1 MKTPEI
7 QVLNIA
13 TRIIVFTLCVL
24 FVQFEQAQ
32 SAYSKENGSVPVY
45 GYKVINTYPHDP
57 HAFTQGLLTDKGKL
71 YESTGLKGRSTL
83 REVDIKTGEVIKSYN
98 LPTKYFGEGITIVN
112 GKIVHLTWRSETG
125 FAYNTADLKPIGRFK
140 YEGEGWGITFD
151 GKHIIMSNGTP
162 VLKFLDPHTYKVV
175 GEIEVYD
182 ENGDL
187 GMLNE
192 LEYIDGE
199 IYANIWAEE
208 RVARI
213 DPNTGRV
220 TGWIDLSGL
229 LTQEDKKK
237 RVDVLNGIAYDK
249 ENKRL
254 LVTGKLWPKLFEIQ
268 IVPKNSG
275 D

>member
-1 MKTPEI
+1 MKTPQI
-7 QVLNIA
+7 HVLA
-13 TRIIVFTLCVL
+13 ARIIVFALCAM

-32 SAYSKENGSVPVY
+32 SAYSKDSRHVPVY
-45 GYKVINTYPHDP
+45 GYRVINTYPHDSD
-57 HAFTQGLLTDKGKL
+57 AFTQGLLIDNGKL
-71 YESTGLKGRSTL
+71 YESTGLKGQSTL
-83 REVDIKTGEVIKSYN
+83 REIDIKTGEVIKSYS

-112 GKIVHLTWRSETG
+112 GKIVQLTWRSKTG
-125 FAYNTADLKPIGRFK
+125 FVYNTADLKPVRRFK
-140 YEGEGWGITFD
+140 YNGEGWGITFD
-151 GKHIIMSNGTP
+151 DKHIIMSNGTP

-182 ENGDL
+182 ENGGI

-199 IYANIWAEE
+199 IYANIWAQE

-213 DPNTGRV
+213 DPDTGRV

-229 LTQEDKKK
+229 LTKEDKKK

-249 ENKRL
+249 ESKRL
-254 LVTGKLWPKLFEIQ
+254 LVTGKLWPKLFEIE